1 MQTFDI
7 KTAAKAVQ
15 SLERRFKKVHD
26 ALDEI
31 ALPIT
36 VRGEI
41 DTVLQ
46 KEQDAMTYDIMTGK
60 LKPVTQT
67 ITETA

>member
-7 KTAAKAVQ
+7 KTANKAVK

-31 ALPIT
+31 TLPII

-41 DTVLQ
+41 DTLLQ
-46 KEQDAMTYDIMTGK
+46 KEQDAMTQDIFTGK
-60 LKPVTQT
+60 LKPVTEPT
-67 ITETA
+67 KETA